1 MAKKK
6 ECDLPLREV
15 ISNVNATLNSYECN
29 GVSIARLPQDLT
41 ISSLRL
47 ERCVTLS
54 QYIETRFNFE
64 CYNYIPEFRELLD
77 YTEGHLFK
85 CSKIDG
91 ENLLKHRY
99 KTAYIELI
107 SAKDIENADEHKD
120 LIEKLEAIKIT
131 LGGNCIE
138 FNNVV
143 KKIKFNIKNI

>member
-6 ECDLPLREV
+6 ECSLPIREV
-15 ISNVNATLNSYECN
+15 ISNVNATLNSYEYN

-41 ISSLRL
+41 AGLKL
-47 ERCVTLS
+47 ERCMSLQ

-77 YTEGHLFK
+77 YTDGHLFK

-91 ENLLKHRY
+91 ENLIKHRY
-99 KTAYIELI
+99 KTAQIELI
-107 SAKDIENADEHKD
+107 TIHDIENIEEHVELK
-120 LIEKLEAIKIT
+120 EKLEEIKII